1 MIFKQKVRKLL
12 LLLAYSWNFPLAKAF
27 LKKFTRN
34 YDAVRQSLF
43 DKFEINVVFDVGAN
57 IGQFAKSL
65 QHSGYKERIISFEPI
80 DEIRLVIAKYI
91 HLFPNWKILPY
102 ALGNVNE
109 RSFINISAN
118 SASSSLLDMKDTHM
132 EAAPQSKYI
141 RKQDV
146 EVRTLD
152 SIYANYIQDGDRI
165 FLKIDTQGFEF
176 NVLQGSE
183 EFLHKVLGIE
193 LEMSFEQ
200 LYANETTFE
209 KLYQYLYAR
218 NFRLFYIHPVFQNPE
233 TLQLLQAD
241 CIFFRVS

>member
-12 LLLAYSWNFPLAKAF
+12 LLLAYSWNFPFAKAF
-27 LKKFTRN
+27 LRKFTRN

-43 DKFEINVVFDVGAN
+43 DKFKINVVFDVGAN
-57 IGQFAKSL
+57 IGQFAKTL
-65 QHSGYKERIISFEPI
+65 QHSGYKGKIISFEPI
-80 DEIRLVIAKYI
+80 DEIRQVITEYI
-91 HLFPNWKILPY
+91 HLFPKWKILPY
-102 ALGNVNE
+102 ALGSVNE
-109 RSFINISAN
+109 KSIINISAN
-118 SASSSLLDMKDTHM
+118 SASSSLLDMKDTHI

-141 RKQDV
+141 KKQEV
-146 EVRTLD
+146 EVKTLD
-152 SIYANYIQDGDRI
+152 SIYREYIKEGDRI

-176 NVLQGSE
+176 NVLEGSE

-209 KLYQYLYAR
+209 KLYQYLYIR

-241 CIFFRVS
+241 CIFFKV